1 MPVTLHDVTV
11 GTFVRMLGALAGV
24 LSKGRAH
31 CESGGVRLDD
41 LLETRLIED
50 MLPLR
55 FQIICVAH
63 HSLGALLG
71 VEEGAFGSPTVNGQ
85 DFDDLQAMIA
95 ETREDLLEYAPET
108 VDGLAERP
116 VRLGNIR
123 TFTGERFLLSFSL
136 PNFYFHAATA
146 YDILRM
152 RGVPIGKRDF
162 LGRF

>member
-11 GTFVRMLGALAGV
+11 GTFVRMLGALAG
-24 LSKGRAH
+24 LLAKGRAH
-31 CESGGVRLDD
+31 CESRGVPLDD

-71 VEEGAFGSPTVNGQ
+71 VEEGTFGSPTLNGQ
-85 DFDDLQAMIA
+85 DFDDLQAMVA
-95 ETREDLLEYAPET
+95 ETREGLLEYAPET

>member
-24 LSKGRAH
+24 LAKGRAH
-31 CESGGVRLDD
+31 CESRGVRLDD
-41 LLETRLIED
+41 VLETRL
-50 MLPLR
+50 
-55 FQIICVAH
+55 
-63 HSLGALLG
+63 
-71 VEEGAFGSPTVNGQ
+71 
-85 DFDDLQAMIA
+85 DFYDLQTMVA

>member
-1 MPVTLHDVTV
+1 MPATLHDITV
-11 GTFVRMLGALAGV
+11 GAFSRTLGAFEGV
-24 LSKGRAH
+24 LAKGRGH
-31 CESGGVRLDD
+31 CEARGVS
-41 LLETRLIED
+41 LEDILEARLIED

-71 VEEGAFGSPTVNGQ
+71 VEEGGFGSPTLNGQ

-95 ETREDLLEYAPET
+95 EAREGLLEYAPET

-162 LGRF
+162 LGRL